1 MSTYSQNLKSQF
13 LSNYAHFFAILILSI
28 YPISFFIGTG
38 ILNLSIVL
46 VDLILI
52 FEIIKKK
59 KYYFFKNSTFYLLI
73 GLWLTLL
80 LNLFFSINFEN
91 SIGRSIGFIRYIFF
105 VMAIIYF
112 FNIDNGIYR
121 KIILRTW
128 SLIFLIICI
137 DLIYEFYFGKNILGF
152 SSYMPGRLAGFFND
166 ELKIGHFYYGFNLII
181 LSYVLNSKLLAK
193 YISFKNKENNK
204 EFIFIFALIFIL
216 ISFIIGERSNFIKTF
231 TMLILFIFFIKFS
244 FDKRKILI
252 IFGLLTF
259 FIFTL
264 NFNQGYKSR
273 FLNQLIKPL
282 LNNPITFISSTNYG
296 DHYKFGVKIFLENK
310 FFGVGLKNY
319 RVEVGN
325 KNYVNSSIHPHQTHI
340 EILSELGIVGYLS
353 FIIFFVLSYINYKK
367 NINKSDQYF
376 KLAGLLF
383 LITTFIPLLPS
394 GSFFTSH
401 AATLFW
407 MNYAFM
413 NLSQKDL
420 KL

>member
-1 MSTYSQNLKSQF
+1 MSTYTQQIKSQF
-13 LSNYAHFFAILILSI
+13 LGNFNHFFAILILSI
-28 YPISFFIGTG
+28 YPITFFIGTG
-38 ILNLSIVL
+38 ILNLGVIL
-46 VDLILI
+46 LDLILI
-52 FEIIKKK
+52 IEIVRKK
-59 KYYFFKNSTFYLLI
+59 KYYFFKNSIFYLLI

-80 LNLFFSINFEN
+80 LNLFFSINLEN
-91 SIGRSIGFIRYIFF
+91 SIGRSIGFVRYIFF

-112 FNIDNGIYR
+112 FNINNGIYR
-121 KIILRTW
+121 KIILNTW
-128 SLIFLIICI
+128 LLIFLIICI
-137 DLIYEFYFGKNILGF
+137 DLIYEFYFGKNLLGF
-152 SSYMPGRLAGFFND
+152 TSYMPGRLAGFFND

-181 LSYVLNSKLLAK
+181 LSYVFNSKLMEE
-193 YISFKNKENNK
+193 YMPFKNKVSNK
-204 EFIFIFALIFIL
+204 DFIFIFALILIL

-231 TMLILFIFFIKFS
+231 IMLVLFIFFIKLS
-244 FDKRKILI
+244 FNKNKLLI
-252 IFGLLTF
+252 IVGLIVFFVLT
-259 FIFTL
+259 INL
-264 NFNQGYKSR
+264 NQAYKSR
-273 FLNQLIKPL
+273 FINQLVKPL

-296 DHYKFGVKIFLENK
+296 DHYKFGMKIFSENK

-353 FIIFFVLSYINYKK
+353 FIIFFILSYINYKK
-367 NINKSDQYF
+367 NIYKSDKSF

-383 LITTFIPLLPS
+383 LITTFIPFLPS

-401 AATLFW
+401 AAALFW

-413 NLSQKDL
+413 NLSQKTL